1 MNTTINEIDQ
11 EIIEKIKQDLSTK
24 HGEITYFEILNIHK
38 QGNEVTI
45 RIEVRTGDSC
55 YVYDYRIRNR
65 EIVHKEL
72 TYAIPM
78 I

>member
-11 EIIEKIKQDLSTK
+11 EIIEKIKQDLIAK
-24 HGEITYFEILNIHK
+24 HGEITYFEILNVHK
-38 QGNEVTI
+38 VNNEISI
-45 RIEVRTGDSC
+45 RIEIRTGDSC
-55 YVYDYRIRNR
+55 LVYDYKVKNK
-65 EIVHKEL
+65 EIVHREL

>member
-38 QGNEVTI
+38 QDNEITI